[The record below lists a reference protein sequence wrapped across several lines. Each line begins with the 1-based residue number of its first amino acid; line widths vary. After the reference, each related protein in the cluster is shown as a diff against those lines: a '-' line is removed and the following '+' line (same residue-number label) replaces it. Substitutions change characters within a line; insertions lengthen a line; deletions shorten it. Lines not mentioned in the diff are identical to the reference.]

1 MPLRIEEAAWTKTE
15 YSPFINSV
23 IMQKKYVKPA
33 INVKEIEM
41 ENFIAASFGGNPT
54 TGLPKGT
61 TPGNGGDSDGS
72 QEVSA
77 KPNTFTSVWD
87 D

>member
-23 IMQKKYVKPA
+23 IMEKKYVKPA
-33 INVKEIEM
+33 INVKEI

-54 TGLPKGT
+54 TGLPEGT
-61 TPGNGGDSDGS
+61 PTPGNGSDSNGS

>member
-1 MPLRIEEAAWTKTE
+1 ME
-15 YSPFINSV
+15 
-23 IMQKKYVKPA
+23 KKYVKPA

-54 TGLPKGT
+54 TGLPKRT